1 METKDFQAVICPSLV
16 FVHPRDQCDVM
27 HLKNVPPFTA
37 KAADDNLITSL
48 SQSHTLTLNS

>member
-1 METKDFQAVICPSLV
+1 METKDFRAVICPSLV